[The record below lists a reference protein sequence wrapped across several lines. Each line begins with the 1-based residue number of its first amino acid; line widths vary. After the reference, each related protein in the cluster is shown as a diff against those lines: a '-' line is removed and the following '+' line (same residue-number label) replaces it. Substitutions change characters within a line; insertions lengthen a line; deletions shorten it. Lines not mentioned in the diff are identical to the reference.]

1 MTARALADGAWHHR
15 VWVLEKFEVDFDSEL
30 SLCKD
35 LLKLDQRNF
44 HCWNYRRHLISKAH
58 VDKSF
63 QAEMTF
69 STEKINENFSNYS
82 AFHHRSVFIS
92 DTLRDQGMQ
101 DALEPELQIIESAI
115 FTEPDDQSAWW
126 YQNFLMTW
134 ASENIKKKAGADDC
148 AQLMDWFYRVL
159 QKQLEMV
166 QSLLE
171 VETGSKWAMNS
182 QVMIL
187 DLLLSDNSSLCR
199 THLVAAKLVSFV
211 NGGEVYETV
220 GSDMST
226 LRSDWARQRRSLLEN
241 LIAVDP
247 MHCRRY
253 KYLLRKL

>member
-1 MTARALADGAWHHR
+1 
-15 VWVLEKFEVDFDSEL
+15 VLENFSVDFETEL
-30 SLCKD
+30 NLCKD

-44 HCWNYRRHLISKAH
+44 HCWNYRRHLINKAD
-58 VDKSF
+58 VGNSF

-82 AFHHRSVFIS
+82 AFHHRSVFIG

-101 DALEPELQIIESAI
+101 DTLEPELQIIESAI

-134 ASENIKKKAGADDC
+134 ASEKIKNKADAEINNNKDADVVQS
-148 AQLMDWFYRVL
+148 QLMDWFYGVL
-159 QKQLEMV
+159 LKQLEMV

-171 VETGSKWAMNS
+171 VETSSKWAMNS

-187 DLLLSDNSSLCR
+187 DLLLADKSSICR
-199 THLVAAKLVSFV
+199 AHMIAAGLAAVEGGNESESESVDDVSV
-211 NGGEVYETV
+211 
-220 GSDMST
+220 
-226 LRSDWARQRRSLLEN
+226 LRKDWAQQKRTLLQN
-241 LIAVDP
+241 LTAIDP

-253 KYLLRKL
+253 KYLLRKLGAENI